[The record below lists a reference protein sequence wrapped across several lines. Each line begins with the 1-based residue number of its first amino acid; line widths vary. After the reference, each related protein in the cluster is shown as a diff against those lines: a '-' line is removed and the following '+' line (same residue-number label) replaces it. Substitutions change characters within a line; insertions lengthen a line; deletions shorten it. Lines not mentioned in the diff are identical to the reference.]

1 MTRETPLPPELDQR
15 AFTVE
20 EARALGVSVGRLR
33 HRGLSRP
40 TYGVRQAG
48 TDPRRTDL
56 AQLAAATQLVLPAG
70 SAFSHLT
77 AARLLGLPVP
87 RRRGPMEPLDV
98 MNVTAAA
105 KIRRAG
111 CLGHRGLELR
121 GTVQRNGLRI
131 VSPGDTW
138 CDLGGSGALDL
149 DELIVLGDAVV
160 HYRRGIPYPVLAEA
174 VSRRRGG
181 RGTRLLAEALPQL
194 RPRNN
199 SPMETRARLLFL
211 RGGLPE
217 PELNVVINDQSSGQW
232 LSDSDFVWRGR
243 RVVAEFDG
251 DHHRTDRQQWQND
264 VARRENLQDDG
275 WAFVQLTYASVM
287 VHPRNQS
294 TVSRLRRLL
303 GLSSPAKSQRTS
315 SRVSRSS
322 SCCDFTTA
330 SAPA

>member
-1 MTRETPLPPELDQR
+1 M
-15 AFTVE
+15 
-20 EARALGVSVGRLR
+20 
-33 HRGLSRP
+33 
-40 TYGVRQAG
+40 RQAG
-48 TDPRRTDL
+48 TDPRRTGL
-56 AQLAAATQLVLPAG
+56 AQLAAATKLVLPAG

-87 RRRGPMEPLDV
+87 RRWAPTEPLDV
-98 MNVTAAA
+98 MNITTAA

-111 CLGHRGLELR
+111 CSGHRGLESR
-121 GTVQRNGLRI
+121 HTVQRNGLRI
-131 VSPGDTW
+131 VSPPDTW
-138 CDLGGSGALDL
+138 CDLAGTGAMDL
-149 DELIVLGDAVV
+149 DELIVVGDAVV
-160 HYRRGIPYPVLAEA
+160 HYRRGIPLSQLAEA

-181 RGTRLLAEALPQL
+181 RGAKLMAEVLPQL

-232 LSDSDFVWRGR
+232 LSDSDFVWREQ

-251 DHHRTDRQQWQND
+251 DHHRTDRQHWQND

-287 VHPRNQS
+287 VHPRNQG
-294 TVSRLRRLL
+294 TVIRLRRLL
-303 GLSSPAKSQRTS
+303 GLS
-315 SRVSRSS
+315 
-322 SCCDFTTA
+322 
-330 SAPA
+330 

>member
-1 MTRETPLPPELDQR
+1 MLRRNPLPPELGR
-15 AFTVE
+15 RPFTVSD
-20 EARALGVSVGRLR
+20 AHALGLTTGRLR
-33 HRGLSRP
+33 HRDLSRP
-40 TYGVRQAG
+40 AYGVRRLG
-48 TDPRRTDL
+48 STEGL
-56 AQLAAATQLVLPAG
+56 GQLAEATRLVLPEG

-77 AARLLGLPVP
+77 AARMLGLPLP
-87 RRRGPMEPLDV
+87 GRWAPAEPLDV

-111 CLGHRGLELR
+111 CDGHRGLESR
-121 GTVQRNGLRI
+121 RVVQRQDLRV
-131 VSPGDTW
+131 VSPEDTW
-138 CDLGGSGALDL
+138 CDLAATGTLDL

-160 HYRRGIPYPVLAEA
+160 HHRRGIPYRQLAEA

-181 RGTRLLAEALPQL
+181 RGRRLMAEALPQL

-217 PELNVVINDQSSGQW
+217 PELNVVINDRASGQW
-232 LSDSDFVWRGR
+232 LSDSDFVWREQ

-275 WAFVQLTYASVM
+275 WAFIQLTYASVM
-287 VHPRNQS
+287 LYPRNQA
-294 TVSRLRRLL
+294 TVRRLRRLL
-303 GLSSPAKSQRTS
+303 DLP
-315 SRVSRSS
+315 
-322 SCCDFTTA
+322 
-330 SAPA
+330 